1 MHKVIEGNRLK
12 VLRGSS
18 AMSPDALVNSIIGM
32 NSGSTLIQVFNISK
46 VINELHLQAAY
57 ANAIEAFSEGTNISK
72 KLYIEFL
79 LFAAMTRQIGTAT
92 RLFRIEDTKQFI
104 VASNKS
110 GALHAAM
117 KFVKLSK
124 FRASSERELQVAKTF
139 GIDSDYALLNRRILQ
154 KMAVSRLQ
162 D

>member
-1 MHKVIEGNRLK
+1 MRESVAGNRLK
-12 VLRGSS
+12 VLQGSS
-18 AMSPDALVNSIIGM
+18 AMSPEELVNSIIGM
-32 NSGSTLIQVFNISK
+32 NSSSTLIQVFNIGK

-117 KFVKLSK
+117 KFVKLSE

>member
-110 GALHAAM
+110 
-117 KFVKLSK
+117 
-124 FRASSERELQVAKTF
+124 
-139 GIDSDYALLNRRILQ
+139 
-154 KMAVSRLQ
+154 
-162 D
+162 

>member
-1 MHKVIEGNRLK
+1 MREATTGKRLK
-12 VLRGSS
+12 VLQGSS
-18 AMSPDALVNSIIGM
+18 TLSPDALVNRIIDM
-32 NSGSTLIQVFNISK
+32 NSDSAMIQVFNISN

-92 RLFRIEDTKQFI
+92 RLFKVEDTRRFVI
-104 VASNKS
+104 ASD
-110 GALHAAM
+110 
-117 KFVKLSK
+117 KLSALDAAK
-124 FRASSERELQVAKTF
+124 GFIELGEFKNSERREIQTAKTF
-139 GIDSDYALLNRRILQ
+139 GIDSDYARLNQRILQ
-154 KMAVSRLQ
+154 KMAVSRLL